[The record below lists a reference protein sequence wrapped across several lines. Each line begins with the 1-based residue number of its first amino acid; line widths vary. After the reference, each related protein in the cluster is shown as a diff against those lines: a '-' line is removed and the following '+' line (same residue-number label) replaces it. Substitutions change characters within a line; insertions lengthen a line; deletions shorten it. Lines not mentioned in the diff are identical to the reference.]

1 MYLQTSR
8 LQYNLQNAGVFQKAL
23 SNKIFKPMLKTII
36 SLKLLFFKGRS
47 IRQVATLIFY
57 KKRRTILTANSECVK
72 VKVI

>member
-8 LQYNLQNAGVFQKAL
+8 LQYNLQNTDVFQKAL
-23 SNKIFKPMLKTII
+23 SNKIFKPKLKTII

-57 KKRRTILTANSECVK
+57 KNDGQY
-72 VKVI
+72 

>member
-8 LQYNLQNAGVFQKAL
+8 LQYNLQNADVFQKAL

-47 IRQVATLIFY
+47 IRQAATLIFY
-57 KKRRTILTANSECVK
+57 KNDGQY
-72 VKVI
+72 

>member
-23 SNKIFKPMLKTII
+23 YNKIFKPKLKTII
-36 SLKLLFFKGRS
+36 SHKMLFFKGRS

>member
-8 LQYNLQNAGVFQKAL
+8 LQYNLQNADVFQKAL
-23 SNKIFKPMLKTII
+23 SNKIFKPKLKTII

-57 KKRRTILTANSECVK
+57 KNDGQY
-72 VKVI
+72 